1 MFEMYPDPVS
11 RGEMRYRQEV
21 ELCAM
26 ADLVLV
32 VGPKLADAYLAS
44 IQERRTCL

>member
-1 MFEMYPDPVS
+1 MFKMYPDPVS
-11 RGEMRYRQEV
+11 RGEMSHRQEV

-26 ADLVLV
+26 ADLVLA
-32 VGPKLADAYLAS
+32 VGSKLADAHLAS